1 MYIYTQN
8 KKTVY
13 IRNLAQRS
21 VLATQHVLAEVR
33 QHECTYLCEIGELW
47 NCYFQFL
54 HGNGVYWGCGV
65 LEPPVACHTT
75 KLHIVKHQAGFS
87 GSPSRHGA
95 LPSDAVGPC
104 LDSQGKN
111 ERNV

>member
-1 MYIYTQN
+1 MCIYIN
-8 KKTVY
+8 IKTVY
-13 IRNLAQRS
+13 ITRNSAQRS
-21 VLATQHVLAEVR
+21 VLAQHVLAEVR
-33 QHECTYLCEIGELW
+33 QHECTYLCEIGELR

-65 LEPPVACHTT
+65 LEPLVACHTT

-87 GSPSRHGA
+87 GSPSMHGA

-111 ERNV
+111 ERKV